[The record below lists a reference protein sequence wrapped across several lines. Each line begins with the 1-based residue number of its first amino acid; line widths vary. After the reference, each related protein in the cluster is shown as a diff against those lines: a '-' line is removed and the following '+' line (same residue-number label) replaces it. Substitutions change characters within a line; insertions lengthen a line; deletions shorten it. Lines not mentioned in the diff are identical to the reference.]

1 MRIGTRLS
9 YSIKESGTDT
19 SLRNPSVVLTLM
31 ITSRTQSFL
40 TEILQGERI
49 PVGKLE
55 YFRARLQSRLHQL
68 VLAEF
73 LRQEDR
79 GLHQAELARRIGRKP
94 EVVNRLLGAP
104 GNWTLNTVSD
114 LLLGMGVEPEL
125 SIEHLRNVMAHAASA
140 NLIEGMET
148 RTAHSANTIPTPRRN
163 SKLDIAADLNKVT
176 KSLTQRLSS
185 GAELAASIQGAPSS
199 GALPASISALQNQT
213 IGRKFADSLHYNAT
227 ASGQG

>member
-1 MRIGTRLS
+1 MT
-9 YSIKESGTDT
+9 T
-19 SLRNPSVVLTLM
+19 SQ
-31 ITSRTQSFL
+31 TQSFL
-40 TEILQGERI
+40 TEILEGERI

-125 SIEHLRNVMAHAASA
+125 AIEHLRNMVAHDAGA
-140 NLIEGMET
+140 NLIEEM
-148 RTAHSANTIPTPRRN
+148 RTGDSTNTLPTPQPALGTN
-163 SKLDIAADLNKVT
+163 TKLDIPTDLNKT
-176 KSLTQRLSS
+176 LRSWMQELPF
-185 GAELAASIQGAPSS
+185 GAESAASVQSAPSS
-199 GALPASISALQNQT
+199 GTMPDSIKALQKQT
-213 IGRKFADSLHYNAT
+213 ISRTVADSPNYNVK
-227 ASGQG
+227 ASEQSQRAA

>member
-1 MRIGTRLS
+1 MT
-9 YSIKESGTDT
+9 T
-19 SLRNPSVVLTLM
+19 SQ
-31 ITSRTQSFL
+31 TQSFL
-40 TEILQGERI
+40 TEILRGERI
-49 PVGKLE
+49 SVGKLE

-114 LLLGMGVEPEL
+114 LLLGMGVEPKL
-125 SIEHLRNVMAHAASA
+125 SIEHLRNVKAHAAGA
-140 NLIEGMET
+140 NIIEGMET
-148 RTAHSANTIPTPRRN
+148 RTAHSANTVQPRTN
-163 SKLDIAADLNKVT
+163 SKLDIPADLNKMT
-176 KSLTQRLSS
+176 KSLTHQLSF
-185 GAELAASIQGAPSS
+185 GAELAASIQGASNS
-199 GALPASISALQNQT
+199 GAILAPISALQNQT
-213 IGRKFADSLHYNAT
+213 IGRKVVDSLKYNAT